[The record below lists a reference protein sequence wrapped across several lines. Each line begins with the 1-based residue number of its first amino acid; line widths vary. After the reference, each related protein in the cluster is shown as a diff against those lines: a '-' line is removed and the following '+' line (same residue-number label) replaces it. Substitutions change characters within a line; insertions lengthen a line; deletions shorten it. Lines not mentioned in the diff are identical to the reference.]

1 MPDENTLPL
10 GMLVLLLLVSVAI
23 AQGVREEALMVGDR
37 VLLPCSSRPNC
48 VSTVDA
54 GEIHAIAP
62 YRNHTSLNEIKDVL
76 KQVFSEYPRMEVIKD
91 EEDYLR
97 YESAIFS
104 WVL

>member
-1 MPDENTLPL
+1 MPGEDTLPP
-10 GMLVLLLLVSVAI
+10 GMLVVLVLVSVAI

-54 GEIHAIAP
+54 GKIHAKAP
-62 YRNHTSLNEIKDVL
+62 YRNHTSLNETKLVL
-76 KQVFSEYPRMEVIKD
+76 KQVFSEYPRMVVITD
-91 EEDYLR
+91 VGDLR
-97 YESAIFS
+97 YESEAFS